1 MLSVSERFK
10 KAFEQVDKPRK
21 IKAIVTLKNVS
32 YENDQLFHVEYNSE
46 AISGDTFAIGS
57 TFSNNIKVTIDK
69 VVEGIKQQDQLTYQL
84 GIVVEPNETEL
95 ADMKSKGYTWDVI
108 EYVPMGTF
116 FVTSYNPDRNENR
129 TIIEAS
135 DSMSF
140 LESTYSSNLTYPAY
154 LKDIAL
160 DVANK
165 NGLVVDS
172 GSLSRLP
179 QIQIKRPEKVSY
191 RQVLGIVA
199 QYQKG
204 FATFDRQ
211 NRLAIRALNDP
222 KYTVSTNNYFLK
234 GLVKEELLYKV
245 DGISCKV
252 EKEDQTTVL
261 QAGKTTGNQIVLENS
276 SMTQID
282 LNTIFSGLSTLN
294 YYPYSLKWR
303 GNPALEVGDWI
314 SLNDIKTNSFKVPNL
329 SYKLTFSGGLTAE
342 SSAHTKSISET
353 TVQYRGPLNQ
363 KIEDITGWISAAGG
377 FSYTGLDEPQNP
389 KEKDVWFKPNGPD
402 TELWI
407 FENGKWKLETSTA
420 DVRELSE
427 AFEESN
433 KKIEQ
438 AEKDLAQAKL
448 DLTQNGK
455 DIEQNKLDI
464 LDNIAKTTAAKTEL
478 DQAKADLVIAAG
490 KIDSNKTYM
499 DQVKAQADE
508 IAKQTDDAT
517 TIANLSKIIADE
529 AKNASDTANKNA
541 DAANKLSSEAKTS
554 ADQAKKNAEQALN
567 DASSAVTNANQA
579 KSNASTALTNAN
591 QALMN
596 AANVDQKVKTE
607 VSRIDGELSSKASQ
621 TTVDTLNKTVS
632 NHTTQITQNQNDI
645 KIKANQSA
653 VDTLNQT
660 VSNQGTSIEAN
671 AKAISFK
678 ASQTDVNAISGR
690 VSSAESSIKVNAD
703 SIKNLVTKTDG
714 TNTKVTSLEQN
725 VDGFKQTVAERFDN
739 QIVGGDNLIFNSG
752 DFVNLDGWTFDVA
765 SNVTSGSWSKSL
777 TTHPFWYN
785 SKRNIIK
792 SDLKMK
798 NGYGVQAY
806 LKSKRFEIQKN
817 ATYTLTLTAFNNS
830 ALASVDM
837 YLFLRQKGSKDD
849 FTRYFAISKGVK
861 YRVDSASA
869 KSFTF
874 NTPDMEENE
883 AYLRIDNNGSLDDT
897 STASFFLCEA
907 ALRQGNI
914 VQNWSPSAKET
925 NNRVS
930 TVEQNIDGFKQ
941 TVAQTYSTKDELN
954 TTNTKISTLEQNV
967 NGFKQTVAQT
977 YSTKGELSTTNTK
990 VTALEQNVNGF
1001 KQTVAQTYST
1011 KEQVNNLKPSGNNL
1025 LYNSGNFRNLDGWR
1039 STGNIIDGYRMELYL
1054 TTHPFWYE
1062 SRQNI
1067 IRIVNDNTSE
1077 EFCAATQRFDIKKN
1091 TTYTLTI
1098 TAFND
1103 ADVASCDLYVLAKK
1117 STDTTSEFT
1126 RAYTLASNFVFGG
1139 SLVTKSY
1146 TFTTADMEEDKAYVR
1161 IDNNGSKKDKG
1172 FASVYVCEVAFHEG
1186 NMEQPWMPSI
1196 NESLTKVSTLEQDV
1210 NGFKQTVSD
1219 RYETKDGVSTKVNV
1233 VQSDL
1238 NSYKNSVSST
1248 YETKSGVKTQVTEIS
1263 SELGTFKTTVGQ
1275 TYTTKDEFGNIVVAG
1290 DNIIPDSGD
1299 FQNLDNWRTAKGG
1312 GFSGNFNW
1320 NLTTHE
1326 FWYNKNRKL
1335 IGLYSTSTVEAYL
1348 ISSRFPVKQNTTYT
1362 IGITAF
1368 NSSNLISSDL
1378 YVLARESTNTSKD
1391 FTKAIAVYENAKFST
1406 SEASTKYVTFTTPK
1420 MSENEAY
1427 IRIDHNGTTSQ
1438 GTQASLFI
1446 CEVSMREG
1454 NVKAGWTPATGNEIT
1469 QIKQTINTIDLNVV
1483 KKDKVVS
1490 SINLN
1495 PEGIRLKGSLI
1506 YLDGTSYIANG
1517 VITNAHIADAT
1528 ITSASIADLAVT
1540 TAKIAKLAIT
1550 DALIANATITA
1561 ASIADLAITSAK
1573 IGNLA
1578 VTNAKIGDLAVNGA
1592 KIANAAITEAKIG
1605 DAAIVNAH
1613 IKDATIESAKIKS
1626 INAEKITAGT
1636 LNAANVNIIN
1646 LNANNITTGDLT
1658 GINITGSTIT
1668 SQKGSSKIVLDGGAL
1683 SWYTSNG
1690 IVGSI
1695 YTTEENYENFAN
1707 WDVYDN
1713 GYFSI
1718 RGKGTRDGE
1727 TYMRYGWGELK
1738 SIVSGMV
1745 SIISKNKYADRSTSL
1760 ELNNSQVIL
1769 KAGSGSGS
1777 SYRQGQIQVGA
1788 YGTSVTGGMTISGGL
1803 SVTGSKNA
1811 IHQVDGQWYAT
1822 PAYETAESYLGDIGS
1837 TTTNNDSM
1845 VLISIDNLFGR
1856 IVNTSLEYQVFVSS
1870 YGSGHVWVEKR
1881 MQNAFVVRS
1890 SEPNTKFAWEIK
1902 AKRKGYEQE
1911 RLVKHSLIA

>member
-32 YENDQLFHVEYNSE
+32 YKNDQLFHVEYNSE

-69 VVEGIKQQDQLTYQL
+69 VVEGIKQQDQLTYLL

-191 RQVLGIVA
+191 RQVLGIIA

-342 SSAHTKSISET
+342 SSAHTKSISEI

-402 TELWI
+402 MEMWI

-438 AEKDLAQAKL
+438 AEEDLAQAKL

-464 LDNIAKTTAAKTEL
+464 LDNIDKTTAAKTEL
-478 DQAKADLVIAAG
+478 DQAKTDLVIAAG
-490 KIDSNKTYM
+490 KIDANKTYM

-508 IAKQTDDAT
+508 IDKKADDAK
-517 TIANLSKIIADE
+517 TIADGANTLATS
-529 AKNASDTANKNA
+529 ANKASANAATVANDAKALASTAKTNA
-541 DAANKLSSEAKTS
+541 DKAIS
-554 ADQAKKNAEQALN
+554 
-567 DASSAVTNANQA
+567 DASSAISNANTA
-579 KSNASTALTNAN
+579 KSNATTALTNAN
-591 QALMN
+591 TAITN
-596 AANVDQKVKTE
+596 AANVDQKVTTE
-607 VSRIDGELSSKASQ
+607 VKRIDGELSSKATK
-621 TTVDTLNKTVS
+621 TTVDTLSGTVT
-632 NHTTQITQNQNDI
+632 NQGTLITQTQNDI
-645 KIKANQSA
+645 KIKANQST

-660 VSNQGTSIEAN
+660 VQNQSASISAN
-671 AKAISFK
+671 AKAIELK
-678 ASQTDVNAISGR
+678 ASQTDVNVISGR
-690 VSSAESSIKVNAD
+690 VTSTESTIKVHSD
-703 SIKNLVTKTDG
+703 SIKSLVTKTDG
-714 TNTKVTSLEQN
+714 TNSKVVSLEQN
-725 VDGFKQTVAERFDN
+725 VEGFKTAVAEQYVTNSNLEKLTLNSMISNGDFTAGLTYWEKK
-739 QIVGGDNLIFNSG
+739 VGSVSISTNTEVGTHVVMSGNSLLDYKGILNLIGGRVYKVTFKGYRATNWTG
-752 DFVNLDGWTFDVA
+752 DYSNTKLRIADSNNVAILGLLVNGTAGVWNDYSYTMRPTKDILNAHMTLGNTA
-765 SNVTSGSWSKSL
+765 SNTGVVAYTFVKIEDITDVDTVTTKVSTVQQDINGITTTVSEVQKGLNTTNINLVEVKTTVSGIQTTLVNDYETKAGVTLKVNSVKTTVDGVSETLSKEYTKKEVLEGISTTSNMVSNPGFVEMLYWSTSGKTTYLPTGGYGGRPAMKLEGTAGITYKPSLYLEVGRIYEIGIWALVTSDYAGGGNTKVRLARKVDHVAYWQNQLDL
-777 TTHPFWYN
+777 TVKGKWVEYKKTITGN
-785 SKRNIIK
+785 
-792 SDLKMK
+792 
-798 NGYGVQAY
+798 
-806 LKSKRFEIQKN
+806 
-817 ATYTLTLTAFNNS
+817 NNS
-830 ALASVDM
+830 IN
-837 YLFLRQKGSKDD
+837 
-849 FTRYFAISKGVK
+849 TE
-861 YRVDSASA
+861 
-869 KSFTF
+869 FTF
-874 NTPDMEENE
+874 NTDGSSGFV
-883 AYLRIDNNGSLDDT
+883 AYCLPSITDVTELIDNRNQIATLDKT
-897 STASFFLCEA
+897 V
-907 ALRQGNI
+907 QGF
-914 VQNWSPSAKET
+914 
-925 NNRVS
+925 R
-930 TVEQNIDGFKQ
+930 Q
-941 TVAQTYSTKDELN
+941 TV
-954 TTNTKISTLEQNV
+954 
-967 NGFKQTVAQT
+967 
-977 YSTKGELSTTNTK
+977 
-990 VTALEQNVNGF
+990 
-1001 KQTVAQTYST
+1001 
-1011 KEQVNNLKPSGNNL
+1011 
-1025 LYNSGNFRNLDGWR
+1025 
-1039 STGNIIDGYRMELYL
+1039 
-1054 TTHPFWYE
+1054 
-1062 SRQNI
+1062 
-1067 IRIVNDNTSE
+1067 
-1077 EFCAATQRFDIKKN
+1077 
-1091 TTYTLTI
+1091 
-1098 TAFND
+1098 
-1103 ADVASCDLYVLAKK
+1103 
-1117 STDTTSEFT
+1117 
-1126 RAYTLASNFVFGG
+1126 
-1139 SLVTKSY
+1139 
-1146 TFTTADMEEDKAYVR
+1146 
-1161 IDNNGSKKDKG
+1161 
-1172 FASVYVCEVAFHEG
+1172 
-1186 NMEQPWMPSI
+1186 
-1196 NESLTKVSTLEQDV
+1196 QD
-1210 NGFKQTVSD
+1210 
-1219 RYETKDGVSTKVNV
+1219 
-1233 VQSDL
+1233 
-1238 NSYKNSVSST
+1238 T
-1248 YETKSGVKTQVTEIS
+1248 YETKTEVNRKITAVETTASKFQSTVGELYATKKALDDTTPGGENLLVGATTDKFNVGISTYTGAPSKWMNMNMDDLGIKIGDDVTFSVYVENWSTGIRPVSARIS
-1263 SELGTFKTTVGQ
+1263 LSRADGTYVTTVDTNSIKPNSKGW
-1275 TYTTKDEFGNIVVAG
+1275 TSVTVTRTSEF
-1290 DNIIPDSGD
+1290 
-1299 FQNLDNWRTAKGG
+1299 
-1312 GFSGNFNW
+1312 
-1320 NLTTHE
+1320 
-1326 FWYNKNRKL
+1326 
-1335 IGLYSTSTVEAYL
+1335 
-1348 ISSRFPVKQNTTYT
+1348 VKINCY
-1362 IGITAF
+1362 
-1368 NSSNLISSDL
+1368 
-1378 YVLARESTNTSKD
+1378 LARRDIVDVNNEQTFNVTCNSDMLQIGNKRSGWVPS
-1391 FTKAIAVYENAKFST
+1391 ASYEFS
-1406 SEASTKYVTFTTPK
+1406 
-1420 MSENEAY
+1420 
-1427 IRIDHNGTTSQ
+1427 
-1438 GTQASLFI
+1438 
-1446 CEVSMREG
+1446 
-1454 NVKAGWTPATGNEIT
+1454 
-1469 QIKQTINTIDLNVV
+1469 QIKQTVGKIDLSVV
-1483 KKDKVVS
+1483 KKDSVVS
-1490 SINLN
+1490 AINLN
-1495 PEGIRLKGSLI
+1495 PEGIRLKGNLI
-1506 YLDGTSYIANG
+1506 YLDGNSYIANG
-1517 VITNAHIADAT
+1517 VIKDAHIADAT
-1528 ITSASIADLAVT
+1528 ITSASIANLAVT
-1540 TAKIAKLAIT
+1540 TAKIAKLAVT

-1592 KIANAAITEAKIG
+1592 KIANAAITETKIG

-1646 LNANNITTGDLT
+1646 LNANNITSGNIN

-1668 SQKGSSKIVLDGGAL
+1668 SQKGSSRIVLDGGAL
-1683 SWYTSNG
+1683 SWYVSNG
-1690 IVGSI
+1690 LVGSI
-1695 YTTEENYENFAN
+1695 YTNEDSGITQAS
-1707 WDVYDN
+1707 WDVYDA

-1718 RGKGTRDGE
+1718 RGKGSYDGE
-1727 TYMRYGWGELK
+1727 VYMRYGWAGLS
-1738 SIVSGMV
+1738 SIVSGKV
-1745 SIISKNKYADRSTSL
+1745 SIVSKNKNADRSTSL
-1760 ELNNSQVIL
+1760 ELNNSQIIL
-1769 KAGSGSGS
+1769 NAGSGSGS
-1777 SYRQGQIQVGA
+1777 SYKYGTLEVNA
-1788 YGTSVTGGMTISGGL
+1788 YGVRATGGMTISGGL

-1845 VLISIDNLFGR
+1845 VLISIDSLFGR

-1881 MQNAFVVRS
+1881 MQNAFVVHS